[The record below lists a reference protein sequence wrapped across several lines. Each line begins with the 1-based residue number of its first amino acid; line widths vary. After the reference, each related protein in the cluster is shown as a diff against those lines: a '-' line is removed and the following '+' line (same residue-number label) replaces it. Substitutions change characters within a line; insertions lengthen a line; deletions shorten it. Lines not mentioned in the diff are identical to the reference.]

1 MADIS
6 LTFDANTAPFLNG
19 VKEIRASVNTLS
31 QTIKE
36 KREELVQFSA
46 NLSMIFHGVKSAA
59 ALAGRMLSAP
69 LQEFSRWEDA
79 ATRFAP
85 LVGGLEAAKEVASH
99 LRDEAANGTMSLEQL
114 ASVAGRLSTVFKN
127 SADVKKWTTA
137 FHDLSAGTGLDI
149 NELIGNFVKSKARG
163 RFESELMDMLAQKGV
178 NIFPYLEEQTGLAGK
193 ALQKAAV
200 EGKLAWSEV
209 EKAILRVSTGTGQ
222 FAGQAS
228 AMSNTFGG
236 SVGTMVANWK
246 ILLAEFAKPI
256 AENLTPKIQSLGKL
270 LSESRGSAERFGNA
284 LTTLGPIALALAGSF
299 SVFKGAILSVL
310 AAMNPVVASVAAFA
324 GIAGMIGFEAWIHS
338 MKEET
343 REAEKLIDANKRL
356 QASFDS
362 VSGAKNAAQ
371 LKDAAQQARRLV
383 DVLEEAGTS
392 LNTDLIR
399 ENIKALEAKT
409 RAEIALAAATEK
421 RAAAE
426 AKSAENN
433 RKAQELWT
441 KISTERQQA
450 QDKRALETAPL
461 QARPDLLLKQNG
473 FASYDAFAE
482 WLNNHRARMDEGLKS
497 NQGSEWLVG
506 EVNRLEQLN
515 EQYFTLVEAANAAAE
530 AQAAAQNEAYAKA
543 EAAKR
548 AAQTRVD
555 LLRAEI
561 SGNAK
566 LAAEIKT
573 RERYETLLNQ
583 HLAAGIDYGK
593 ARELAAQEAAAE
605 YTQTRSSGGNAV
617 GTGLVG
623 DELASVGGG
632 RSMHVGGDVAAS
644 VARNQLSVMRTMA
657 NYLAGIRDN
666 TSRTTAAFA

>member
-6 LTFDANTAPFLNG
+6 LTFDANTAPFLSG

-36 KREELVQFSA
+36 KREELIQFSA

-79 ATRFAP
+79 ATRLAP

-299 SVFKGAILSVL
+299 KVFKGEILSVL
-310 AAMNPVVASVAAFA
+310 AAMNPVVAAVGAFA

-450 QDKRALETAPL
+450 QDKRALEAAPL

-515 EQYFTLVEAANAAAE
+515 EQYFTLVEAAAKE
-530 AQAAAQNEAYAKA
+530 REKAKA
-543 EAAKR
+543 LELASAAYERQKALLEAE
-548 AAQTRVD
+548 V
-555 LLRAEI
+555 

-566 LAAEIKT
+566 ILAQEKA
-573 RERYETLLNQ
+573 
-583 HLAAGIDYGK
+583 K
-593 ARELAAQEAAAE
+593 ARYAELVSQYKSQGFNEGDSGRMAQEILRLE
-605 YTQTRSSGGNAV
+605 MTKESLSGEDPGTRIGH
-617 GTGLVG
+617 GLVA
-623 DELASVGGG
+623 DELAGVGGG
-632 RSMHVGGDVAAS
+632 RSIQIGGNENAAVS
-644 VARNQLSVMRTMA
+644 LARSQLTVQQRIDGTLRSIDGSLQKSLQAT
-657 NYLAGIRDN
+657 
-666 TSRTTAAFA
+666 FA